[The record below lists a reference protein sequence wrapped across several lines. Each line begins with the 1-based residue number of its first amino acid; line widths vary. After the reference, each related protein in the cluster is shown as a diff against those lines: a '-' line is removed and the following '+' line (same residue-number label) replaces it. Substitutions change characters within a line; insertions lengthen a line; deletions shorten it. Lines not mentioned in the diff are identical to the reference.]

1 MYDSS
6 FERPLVELF
15 KNQIG
20 KKKNPCPSP
29 EATWNSLIFID

>member
-6 FERPLVELF
+6 FERPPAELP

-20 KKKNPCPSP
+20 KKNPCPSP

>member
-20 KKKNPCPSP
+20 KKKSMSFSRSDM
-29 EATWNSLIFID
+29 ELLDIY